1 MNACVG
7 FVTAVGIDLDRQ
19 LRFADRAGF
28 DYVEILMDGPTS
40 ADRLAAR
47 TESIRERL
55 AAGDPEPDSDQNPGL
70 GLAVHLPFPVDIGSP
85 YDPIREGA
93 VAHQR
98 SCLDVAA
105 DLGAKKAVLHPEA
118 SAWDPAWEPSELR
131 PHVEDSVAALAGFG
145 AERSVEVCVENL
157 PGSLY
162 TIDTFDRLLDA
173 TGASM
178 TLDTGHARITGYD
191 AAETA
196 AFAADHADRISHVH
210 LNDNRTASDEHLP
223 LGAGTVDLGRI
234 LDGMPADWTGTLSI
248 EVATESLDYLRHSKA
263 HVDSLV

>member
-1 MNACVG
+1 MNARVG
-7 FVTAVGIDLDRQ
+7 FVTAVGLDLDRQ
-19 LRFADRAGF
+19 LRFADEAGF

-47 TESIRERL
+47 AGSIRERP
-55 AAGDPEPDSDQNPGL
+55 AAGGPDADL
-70 GLAVHLPFPVDIGSP
+70 DLAVHLPFPVDIGSP
-85 YDPIREGA
+85 HDPIREGA
-93 VAHQR
+93 VEHQR

-105 DLGAKKAVLHPEA
+105 DLGAGKAVLHPET
-118 SAWDPAWEPSELR
+118 SAWSVAWEASELR
-131 PHVEDSVAALAGFG
+131 PHVEDSVAALAEFG
-145 AERSVEVCVENL
+145 AERGVEVCVENL
-157 PGSLY
+157 PDGLY
-162 TIDTFDRLLDA
+162 TIDTIDRLLDA

-210 LNDNRTASDEHLP
+210 LNDNRTTSDEHLP
-223 LGAGTVDLGRI
+223 LGAGTIDLGRV
-234 LDGMPADWTGTLSI
+234 LDGFPAGWAGTLSV
-248 EVATESLDYLRHSKA
+248 EVATESFDYLRHSKA